1 MNNFQRM
8 ALRATAP
15 NVSALID
22 AVEQQRA
29 GSNPARKAQYD
40 SLLST
45 LENSGMADKVDRL
58 EEMLKTDA
66 GFRGNLYK
74 LALHN
79 PAALER
85 IAPQA
90 LQNPGNMKELVAN
103 AARPPRPASEAPA
116 TEARATPQA
125 PRRATA
131 PKVESQ
137 ARERTAPAEVAAAPA
152 ANAATQQ
159 EAPPPVVTQTEQ
171 EQLLAG
177 KIQKLQS
184 IDGFQELRQRVEG
197 NPRLKDMFDSMMNGG
212 GDDPAASE
220 RTLDGILAQAEQN
233 PKIFRDLIKTIDEKP
248 GVVSSIAE
256 TMAND
261 PKNGMM
267 MIGMYSQ
274 FQQGLGKSLDGLF
287 GPGVLDGLIQG
298 LIGMIGQFF
307 GKSGGLMSMGNN
319 GGDLLRQFGSIVGN
333 TPPVTTIDAD
343 SGVASD
349 PARPG
354 TQTPAQLAM
363 QREAEMRRTGQTQ
376 QPGMNA
382 PAPSGAG

>member
-1 MNNFQRM
+1 M
-8 ALRATAP
+8 
-15 NVSALID
+15 
-22 AVEQQRA
+22 
-29 GSNPARKAQYD
+29 
-40 SLLST
+40 
-45 LENSGMADKVDRL
+45 
-58 EEMLKTDA
+58 
-66 GFRGNLYK
+66 
-74 LALHN
+74 
-79 PAALER
+79 
-85 IAPQA
+85 
-90 LQNPGNMKELVAN
+90 
-103 AARPPRPASEAPA
+103 
-116 TEARATPQA
+116 
-125 PRRATA
+125 
-131 PKVESQ
+131 
-137 ARERTAPAEVAAAPA
+137 
-152 ANAATQQ
+152 
-159 EAPPPVVTQTEQ
+159 
-171 EQLLAG
+171 
-177 KIQKLQS
+177 
-184 IDGFQELRQRVEG
+184 RQRVEG

-212 GDDPAASE
+212 GDDPAAAE

-233 PKIFRDLIKTIDEKP
+233 PNIFKDLVKTIDEKP

-274 FQQGLGKSLDGLF
+274 FQQGFGKSLDGMF